1 MNFRRPLSQEEGG
14 QWDKLIVHLEGVQ
27 IGEGKDN
34 ISGGW
39 IWGGGVVNIRMKH
52 MWKSK
57 LPLRLRSSCGWF
69 SKLEYN
75 QGKPSR
81 E

>member
-39 IWGGGVVNIRMKH
+39 IWGGGGGSQHTYETHV
-52 MWKSK
+52 
-57 LPLRLRSSCGWF
+57 
-69 SKLEYN
+69 E
-75 QGKPSR
+75 